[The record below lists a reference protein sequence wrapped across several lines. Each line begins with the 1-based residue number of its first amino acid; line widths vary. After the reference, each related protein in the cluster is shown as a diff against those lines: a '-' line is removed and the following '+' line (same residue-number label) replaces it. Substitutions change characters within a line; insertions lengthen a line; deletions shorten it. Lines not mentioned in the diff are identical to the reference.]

1 MRRPLAIA
9 SALACACA
17 AAACL
22 FPSLDALTAKDAGV
36 VVEGGGAD
44 APADGA
50 SLQGFCSTSTARFC
64 DDFDDSDG
72 AAFAKWTTQSQQD
85 GVTIA
90 RDTSDASAPFGI
102 RFVQTAID
110 ASSPHGGLESDFK
123 VPITTSAHVAFDLR
137 VDEYPAFGDLKP
149 IVTLQFDGS
158 LWPNTDDCVGLALQQ
173 STSQLFECVPL
184 DGGGSTYPR
193 HTLAKSP
200 TLGQWTHVD
209 LRLTFA
215 PGNISLTVAFD
226 GATVLGP
233 TTLDAR
239 ITYAAPSLQIG
250 MISMDPRSSA
260 SVLMDD
266 VAFDWQ

>member
-1 MRRPLAIA
+1 MRASLPIV

-22 FPSLDALTAKDAGV
+22 FPSLDGLSNAKDAAAGDVGV
-36 VVEGGGAD
+36 D
-44 APADGA
+44 AVSDA
-50 SLQGFCSTSTARFC
+50 QGVQSFCSTSTARFC

-72 AAFAKWTTQSQQD
+72 GAFTKWTTQTAQD
-85 GVTIA
+85 GVTLA
-90 RDTSDASAPFGI
+90 REVSDASAPFGV

-110 ASSPHGGLESDFK
+110 ASSPHAALQSDFNA
-123 VPITTSAHVAFDLR
+123 PINTSAHVAFDLR

-149 IVTLQFDGS
+149 IVTLQLDGS

-173 STSQLFECVPL
+173 STSQLFECVPV

-200 TLGQWTHVD
+200 QLGKWTHVD
-209 LRLTFA
+209 LTLTFA

-239 ITYAAPSLQIG
+239 ITYASPALQIG
-250 MISMDPRSSA
+250 MVSMDPRSSA
-260 SVLMDD
+260 NVLMDN
-266 VAFDWQ
+266 VTFDWQ